1 MLLGVE
7 FGIGVAVGVSLLIV
21 IYESVYPH
29 TAVLGRLPGT
39 SLYRNV
45 KQYANAECYDGLL
58 IIRIDG
64 PIYFANAVNVR
75 DKIRKYKQR
84 AMEALEQR
92 NAGHVM
98 YIILDMS
105 PVAHIDTT
113 ALHVLEDMY
122 VTQKKLGVQLCLCN
136 PGIKVTEQFVKSGI
150 VELIGRKYFF
160 SSVLD
165 AVQWCLHDMDASN
178 VENQERAAG
187 EIPVHVVGH
196 F

>member
-7 FGIGVAVGVSLLIV
+7 FGIGVAVGVSILIV

-39 SLYRNV
+39 SLYRNI
-45 KQYANAECYDGLL
+45 KQYANAERYDGLL

-75 DKIRKYKQR
+75 DKIRKYKKR
-84 AMEALEQR
+84 TMEELAQR
-92 NAGHVM
+92 NAGQVM
-98 YIILDMS
+98 YIILDLS
-105 PVAHIDTT
+105 PVSHIDTT

-122 VTQKKLGVQLCLCN
+122 VTQKNLEVQLCLCD
-136 PGIKVTEQFVKSGI
+136 PGIKVTEQFVKCGL
-150 VELIGRKYFF
+150 VELIGRKHFF

-165 AVQWCLHDMDASN
+165 AVQWCLHDMDSN
-178 VENQERAAG
+178 VESQETTAG
-187 EIPVHVVGH
+187 DIPVHVVGH